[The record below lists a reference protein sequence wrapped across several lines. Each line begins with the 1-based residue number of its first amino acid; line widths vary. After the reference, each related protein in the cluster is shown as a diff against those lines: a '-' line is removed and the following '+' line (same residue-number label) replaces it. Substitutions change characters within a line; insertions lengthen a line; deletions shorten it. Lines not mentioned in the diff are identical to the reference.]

1 MCSLQF
7 LQHTRRL
14 SSPALKEL
22 GTGMGT
28 RLQPALSTTCVHCDG
43 STVPEEPK
51 DPKGTLCSLL
61 CHLCPNCSNP

>member
-1 MCSLQF
+1 
-7 LQHTRRL
+7 
-14 SSPALKEL
+14 
-22 GTGMGT
+22 MGT

-43 STVPEEPK
+43 SIVPEEPK